1 MIFGV
6 QLRREPQRA
15 AHDRTPPET
24 HVGGVLKSDMTTH
37 VDLNKLLTVRTA
49 TFIYTV
55 NAQTAFVSELST
67 SLFHKV

>member
-1 MIFGV
+1 MIFGI

-24 HVGGVLKSDMTTH
+24 HVGGVLKSDMMTH

-49 TFIYTV
+49 TFVHTFPPFEDRV
-55 NAQTAFVSELST
+55 EFLPVFA
-67 SLFHKV
+67 SLES